1 MIYLQLFLSFLQV
14 GMFSVGGGYAAMPLI
29 QSQVVEQHGW
39 LTMQEFTDL
48 ITIAEMTPG
57 PIAVNSATFVGLRI
71 AQVPGAIIATLG
83 CITPAL
89 FFVSLLSYIYRKYKD
104 ISLLQSVLACL
115 RPVIVALIFG
125 AGLSILSMVVF
136 GESAKTLANV
146 DWIGIGKQF
155 TFLIQDECYCS
166 RGRSFN
172 SSSVMQDFPASGSSS
187 LARIPQRSL

>member
-1 MIYLQLFLSFLQV
+1 MIYFQLFLSFFQIGLLS
-14 GMFSVGGGYAAMPLI
+14 FGGGYAAMPLI

-136 GESAKTLANV
+136 GESAKALANV
-146 DWIGIGKQF
+146 DWIGIG
-155 TFLIQDECYCS
+155 
-166 RGRSFN
+166 SF
-172 SSSVMQDFPASGSSS
+172 ASAFFVLRKLKWNPILTMCLCGVAG
-187 LARIPQRSL
+187 LGLHILLGI

>member
-1 MIYLQLFLSFLQV
+1 MIYFQLFLSFFQIGLLS
-14 GMFSVGGGYAAMPLI
+14 FGGGYAAMPLI

-57 PIAVNSATFVGLRI
+57 PTAVNSATFVGLRI

-146 DWIGIGKQF
+146 DWIGIG
-155 TFLIQDECYCS
+155 
-166 RGRSFN
+166 SF
-172 SSSVMQDFPASGSSS
+172 ASAFFVLRKLKWNPILPMCLCGVAG
-187 LARIPQRSL
+187 LGLHILLGI

>member
-29 QSQVVEQHGW
+29 QNQVVDIHPW
-39 LTMQEFTDL
+39 LMMTGFADIMA
-48 ITIAEMTPG
+48 IAEMTPG

-71 AQVPGAIIATLG
+71 AQIPGAIIATLG

-136 GESAKTLANV
+136 GESAKALANV
-146 DWIGIGKQF
+146 DWIGIG
-155 TFLIQDECYCS
+155 
-166 RGRSFN
+166 SF
-172 SSSVMQDFPASGSSS
+172 ASAFFVLRKLKWNPILTMCLCGVAG
-187 LARIPQRSL
+187 LGLHILLGI